1 MKNTEDSVG
10 AALLGVACGEA
21 SLAPEAE
28 GWAQRL
34 QLPYLGPQA
43 PREMA
48 PGGLLVWLDHQGL
61 ALRVTGRGA
70 PGPVIVDFSGG
81 KAAFRRLHGGGRGQ
95 LVAKAVGLSRARR
108 IPSVLDATAGL
119 GQDAF
124 VLATLGCSMLLLE
137 RSPVVHAL
145 LEDGLARASQ
155 DPELAPIIAR
165 MKLQAADAAGYLEA
179 AEEVADVVYL
189 DPMFPHRGQQSALVK
204 KEMRVFRDLVGDD
217 LDADRLL
224 PAALQAARCRV
235 VVKRPRKAPPL
246 AGPAPSHALEG
257 KSSRYDLY
265 TLRALD

>member
-1 MKNTEDSVG
+1 MKKTEETARAS
-10 AALLGVACGEA
+10 LLGVACVDETFLSA
-21 SLAPEAE
+21 THD
-28 GWAQRL
+28 WAQRL
-34 QLPYLGPQA
+34 QLCDLGVQV
-43 PREMA
+43 PRELA
-48 PGGLLVWLDHQGL
+48 AGGMLVWLDPAGL
-61 ALRVTGRGA
+61 ALQMTGKGA

-95 LVAKAVGLSRARR
+95 LVAKAVGLSRGRR
-108 IPSVLDATAGL
+108 LPSILDATAGL

-124 VLATLGCSMLLLE
+124 VLATLGCEVHLLE

-145 LEDGLARASQ
+145 LEDGLRRAAE
-155 DPELAPIIAR
+155 DAELAPIVAR
-165 MKLQAADAAGYLEA
+165 MRLQPADSADYLAHDEDI
-179 AEEVADVVYL
+179 ADVVYL
-189 DPMFPHRGQQSALVK
+189 DPMFPHRDQSALVK

-246 AGPAPSHALEG
+246 AGPAPSHTLEG